1 MAASG
6 RNGAAATRG
15 GRSGA
20 RRKRFDWPVLAAPG
34 KIRPLPAS
42 LAFRR
47 VAAYLL
53 LRMQSLRQAYD
64 SLMEH
69 PFINGVLPHLLTVV
83 GFLLAFFAIARLMSE
98 RRQPGNTFAW
108 LLAIAFIPYIGVPLF
123 LMLGG
128 RKVRRLAARKARLY
142 PVAPGAPPSPA
153 AQLPAARVIALS
165 GAGPPHGGNRVHF
178 LTSGEQSY
186 AEIGQLILEAKHTI
200 HIMTFILA
208 RDAVGRHLVKL
219 LARRAKEGVK
229 VRLLLDALG
238 CFMSAG
244 RFCDPIRAAGGEVV
258 KFMPVLPLQTR
269 GSANLRN
276 HRKIAVFDHRI
287 AAVGGRNIAHEYMG
301 HSPSRRRWRDLGA
314 IIEGPAVGLLNEIF
328 LADWAFA
335 SGQSLDRLHAELPRE
350 TTAPAGDSELQVV
363 ASGPDVLGDP
373 LYEGILAL
381 VQQAEHSVW
390 IVTPYFIPDEVL
402 FRSLMLKARAGVD
415 VRIVVPARSNHPIT
429 DLARRHYL
437 RELHAAG
444 ARVLL
449 YQPGMNHAKLLL
461 VDERAGLFGSANMD
475 LRSLFVNFEVG
486 VVAYSSGEIAA
497 MTKWMHEVF
506 AQSKAMHTPPKH
518 RRFFSAVGEE
528 IARLLAPML

>member
-1 MAASG
+1 
-6 RNGAAATRG
+6 
-15 GRSGA
+15 
-20 RRKRFDWPVLAAPG
+20 
-34 KIRPLPAS
+34 
-42 LAFRR
+42 
-47 VAAYLL
+47 
-53 LRMQSLRQAYD
+53 MQSLRDAYN
-64 SLMEH
+64 SVMEH

-108 LLAIAFIPYIGVPLF
+108 LLAIAFVPYIGVPLF
-123 LMLGG
+123 LFFGG

-142 PVAPGAPPSPA
+142 PVVPGAPAAPA
-153 AQLPAARVIALS
+153 LHLPAARVIALN
-165 GAGPPHGGNRVHF
+165 GAGPPLGGNRLHF
-178 LTSGEQSY
+178 LTTGEQSY
-186 AEIGQLILEAKHTI
+186 GEIERLILEAKHTI

-238 CFMSAG
+238 CFVSAG
-244 RFCDPIRAAGGEVV
+244 SFCDPLRRAGGEVV

-269 GSANLRN
+269 WSANLRN

-287 AAVGGRNIAHEYMG
+287 AAIGGRNVANEYMG
-301 HSPSRRRWRDLGA
+301 HSPSRRRWRDFGA
-314 IIEGPAVGLLNEIF
+314 IVEGPAVGLLNEIF
-328 LADWAFA
+328 LADWVFA
-335 SGQSLDRLHAELPRE
+335 SGQSLDKLHAELPKE
-350 TTAPAGDSELQVV
+350 IAAPVGDSAVQVV

-381 VQQAEHSVW
+381 VQQAERSVW

-402 FRSLMLKARAGVD
+402 FRSLLLKARGGVD

-429 DLARRHYL
+429 DWARRYYL

-444 ARVLL
+444 ARILL

-486 VVAYSSGEIAA
+486 VVAYSPEETAA
-497 MTKWMHEVF
+497 MANWMREVF
-506 AQSKAMHTPPKH
+506 AQSKPMHAPPKH
-518 RRFFSAVGEE
+518 RRFFPAVGEE